1 MRDARGK
8 QMQIRH
14 KDGIALAFSDSGP
27 RENALVL
34 VHGWGTDHTSL
45 LPQQSFFERTHRV
58 LSVDLRGHGDS
69 SSPDQTYTVSE
80 FAEDVQWLCEELG
93 IKRAAV
99 VGHSMGGAIA
109 LELGY
114 RNPELVRA
122 VVMLDTVFQAP
133 PELNMLLA
141 PLIPG
146 LASPAYAEAY
156 RQIMSTLSLPHDLAS
171 LGDTLATLPR
181 APQHVLLS
189 ALKAHLEDH
198 DFAAAASGCSVPVGY
213 VGAYRPLAD
222 VAALK
227 NLIPGLLSGQTLGS
241 GHFAPLVVSDQV
253 NAMIERFLTLSNLN
267 GQTEAL

>member
-1 MRDARGK
+1 
-8 QMQIRH
+8 
-14 KDGIALAFSDSGP
+14 
-27 RENALVL
+27 
-34 VHGWGTDHTSL
+34 
-45 LPQQSFFERTHRV
+45 
-58 LSVDLRGHGDS
+58 
-69 SSPDQTYTVSE
+69 
-80 FAEDVQWLCEELG
+80 
-93 IKRAAV
+93 
-99 VGHSMGGAIA
+99 
-109 LELGY
+109 
-114 RNPELVRA
+114 
-122 VVMLDTVFQAP
+122 
-133 PELNMLLA
+133 
-141 PLIPG
+141 
-146 LASPAYAEAY
+146 
-156 RQIMSTLSLPHDLAS
+156 LPHDLAS

-198 DFAAAASGCSVPVGY
+198 DFAAAASGRSVPVGY